1 MNDGAESDQE
11 LSLIDHL
18 LELSARL
25 IKSVLAVVVCM
36 LVMVPFSRQLYA
48 LVSEPLMASLP
59 ATSSMIAIDV
69 ASPVFAPFKLVM
81 ILALLVAMPFI
92 IYQAWA
98 FIAPG
103 LYKHEKRIAKP
114 LLFAATVL
122 FYLGCLFAY
131 FVVFPVIFTFITKMA
146 PEGVAV
152 MTDINRYLDFV
163 LLLFLAF
170 GLSFEVPVI
179 TVALVAAGVVTPETL
194 AKARGYVVVGVFFI
208 AMLITPP
215 DVISQTLLALP
226 VWALYELGIVFSRMI
241 VRDRTRREAESSTPA
256 SADDSSG

>member
-1 MNDGAESDQE
+1 MTAPIDSDQE

-18 LELSARL
+18 LELRSRL
-25 IKSVLAVVVCM
+25 IKSVLAVVLCM
-36 LVMVPFSRQLYA
+36 LVMVPFARQLYA
-48 LVSEPLMASLP
+48 LVSEPLAASLP
-59 ATSSMIAIDV
+59 ANSSMIAIDV
-69 ASPVFAPFKLVM
+69 ASPVFAPFKLVL
-81 ILALLVAMPFI
+81 ILAILVAMPYV

-114 LLFAATVL
+114 LLIAATLL

-131 FVVFPVIFTFITKMA
+131 FIVFPVIFAFITSMA
-146 PEGVAV
+146 PENVAV

-163 LLLFLAF
+163 LMLFLVF
-170 GLSFEVPVI
+170 GLSFEVPVV

-215 DVISQTLLALP
+215 DMISQTLLALP

-241 VRDRTRREAESSTPA
+241 VRDKNRNQATEST
-256 SADDSSG
+256 ADPHA

>member
-1 MNDGAESDQE
+1 MSVKRESDDQE

-18 LELSARL
+18 LELRARL

-36 LVMVPFSRQLYA
+36 LVMVPFARQLYA
-48 LVSEPLMASLP
+48 IVSEPLVAALP
-59 ATSSMIAIDV
+59 EGASMIAIDV
-69 ASPVFAPFKLVM
+69 ASPVFAPFKLVL
-81 ILALLVAMPFI
+81 ILAILVAMPFV

-114 LLFAATVL
+114 LLLAATVL

-131 FVVFPVIFTFITKMA
+131 FVVFPVIFTFIAKMA

-163 LLLFLAF
+163 LILFLAF
-170 GLSFEVPVI
+170 GLSFEVPVV
-179 TVALVAAGVVTPETL
+179 TVALVAAGLVTPEQL

-226 VWALYELGIVFSRMI
+226 VWALYEMGIVFSRML
-241 VRDRTRREAESSTPA
+241 VRNKNERASAESA
-256 SADDSSG
+256 SN